1 MANTPVFPA
10 TPRMGIVAL
19 TSNTLTT
26 VLSAGNSGSYIEK
39 LRYACTTP
47 ETVSLL
53 VYVSDGSNDCLI
65 ATIPLSSTYGS
76 IDLDFAIPSG
86 TSIKVKLS
94 NTPANTVYVSVFGGD
109 Y

>member
-1 MANTPVFPA
+1 MANAPVFPA

-19 TSNTLTT
+19 TSTTLTT
-26 VLSAGNSGSYIEK
+26 VLSAGSNGSYIEK
-39 LRYACTTP
+39 LRYACTAS

-76 IDLDFAIPSG
+76 MNLDFAIPSEA
-86 TSIKVKLS
+86 SIKVKLS
-94 NTPANTVYVSVFGGD
+94 DTPAGTVYVSVFGGD